1 VLLGNR
7 KLMADR
13 AVAVDTLDEPARTLA
28 ADGKTPMYL
37 AIDGRAAALIA
48 VADTIKPDSIAAIA
62 QLRQLGLQVAMI
74 TGDNRATAEAI
85 ARQVGVDRVLAEVL
99 PQDKAHE
106 VHKLQLE
113 GRRVAMVGDGIND
126 APALTQADV
135 GFAIGTGTDVA
146 IEASDVT
153 LVGGSLRSVVTAIE
167 ISRATIRNVK
177 QNLFGAFIY
186 NSAGLPIAAGV
197 LYPLTGLLLS
207 PLIASVAMAFS
218 SVTVVSNA
226 NRLRTWKPKEAQR

>member
-1 VLLGNR
+1 V
-7 KLMADR
+7 
-13 AVAVDTLDEPARTLA
+13 LDEPARSLA

-37 AIDGRAAALIA
+37 AIDGRAAGLIA
-48 VADTIKPDSIAAIA
+48 VADTIKPDSVAAIA
-62 QLRQLGLQVAMI
+62 RLRDLGLEVAMI
-74 TGDNRATAEAI
+74 TGDNRATAQAI

-113 GRRVAMVGDGIND
+113 GKRVAMVGDGIND

-177 QNLFGAFIY
+177 QNLLGAFIY
-186 NSAGLPIAAGV
+186 NSAGLPVAAGV